1 MKKLIT
7 IICLSVAFGAAGQST
22 GSIVGLLTDKE
33 FNNEPLAFVNLFI
46 EEEKKG
52 TTSDFDGLYALED
65 LSEGTYTVVYS
76 FVGYET
82 VEIADISVEA
92 GKVTTVNVPMGAS
105 AANLQEVFM
114 TTTTK
119 KESEVALLL
128 DQKNAITQKTSIG
141 AQELSRKG
149 VGDAAT
155 AVTKVTGI
163 SKQEEGSGNIFVRG
177 LGDRYNVT
185 TLNGLPLPS
194 DDPARK
200 NINLGIFNTDIV
212 ENIGIDKTYNA
223 DQYADFAGAN
233 IDIKSKDYQGKGYL
247 SLNVDTGFNTIT
259 QEQDQFYRIDGPNN
273 TGFYSA
279 QYPQFPLNNYNFDT
293 SWDRVAADAPLNMG
307 VGIQAGDSYA
317 LTDNTKLSVFAVGS
331 FSNNFQYR
339 EGISRGGVEVS
350 GVPNS
355 DFDYVNYGFNTN
367 ATLLTN
373 VGLKHKGNKLNY
385 NTLLLNT
392 SNEEQKEFYGVIDKD
407 DDASEGGGFIQRA
420 LFTRTQLFV
429 HQLHGEHKVND
440 VVTLNWSG
448 SYNFLHSAEPDRRQ
462 ITLVPQN
469 IKEPEG
475 PKSFEYVSASSSNH
489 RFYADLSEEEL
500 AGNFKTT
507 IKLFPNTDDDYKG
520 RLELGASLRSKQVDF
535 GATQFNFRI
544 IRGGGIVQPIVED
557 IYNVDSYFNQAN
569 LNAGLFRIETF
580 RGNVEI
586 PNALDP
592 QTYGGTQRIKAGF
605 MNFSYNFGAKTTLL
619 IGIRG
624 EQIDQSINWTTSLDP
639 SGDNNA
645 LNDFQLLPALSL
657 KYSVNEQQNLKFAAS
672 RTYTLPQYKERAP
685 FLFQEVNQDYFGNPF
700 LSASTNYNF
709 DLKWEVFPS
718 NTELFSAGVFGKII
732 QNPIN
737 TVTIQSAANDI
748 SWANTGDQATA
759 FGLELE
765 SRKTLFDQSR
775 EFDSYTASKKIS
787 VGMNLAY
794 MITQQDLDGSKVFEE
809 AGLSFDPT
817 YSSTG
822 ISGASDLVANA
833 DISFFNTLKEDKNIL
848 VTLSGS
854 YFSDRIFALGNFGKG
869 NIIEKGVPTVDLIIK
884 SQLNKNLSLGLT
896 AKNLLNPSIERV
908 QEAVN
913 GDINPIRDRIQERDV
928 TVLSFRRGF
937 DLKLSMNYTF

>member
-1 MKKLIT
+1 M
-7 IICLSVAFGAAGQST
+7 
-22 GSIVGLLTDKE
+22 
-33 FNNEPLAFVNLFI
+33 
-46 EEEKKG
+46 
-52 TTSDFDGLYALED
+52 
-65 LSEGTYTVVYS
+65 
-76 FVGYET
+76 
-82 VEIADISVEA
+82 
-92 GKVTTVNVPMGAS
+92 
-105 AANLQEVFM
+105 
-114 TTTTK
+114 
-119 KESEVALLL
+119 
-128 DQKNAITQKTSIG
+128 
-141 AQELSRKG
+141 
-149 VGDAAT
+149 
-155 AVTKVTGI
+155 
-163 SKQEEGSGNIFVRG
+163 
-177 LGDRYNVT
+177 
-185 TLNGLPLPS
+185 
-194 DDPARK
+194 
-200 NINLGIFNTDIV
+200 
-212 ENIGIDKTYNA
+212 
-223 DQYADFAGAN
+223 
-233 IDIKSKDYQGKGYL
+233 
-247 SLNVDTGFNTIT
+247 
-259 QEQDQFYRIDGPNN
+259 
-273 TGFYSA
+273 
-279 QYPQFPLNNYNFDT
+279 
-293 SWDRVAADAPLNMG
+293 
-307 VGIQAGDSYA
+307 
-317 LTDNTKLSVFAVGS
+317 
-331 FSNNFQYR
+331 
-339 EGISRGGVEVS
+339 
-350 GVPNS
+350 
-355 DFDYVNYGFNTN
+355 
-367 ATLLTN
+367 
-373 VGLKHKGNKLNY
+373 
-385 NTLLLNT
+385 
-392 SNEEQKEFYGVIDKD
+392 
-407 DDASEGGGFIQRA
+407 
-420 LFTRTQLFV
+420 
-429 HQLHGEHKVND
+429 
-440 VVTLNWSG
+440 
-448 SYNFLHSAEPDRRQ
+448 
-462 ITLVPQN
+462 
-469 IKEPEG
+469 
-475 PKSFEYVSASSSNH
+475 
-489 RFYADLSEEEL
+489 
-500 AGNFKTT
+500 
-507 IKLFPNTDDDYKG
+507 
-520 RLELGASLRSKQVDF
+520 GASLRSKQVDF

-672 RTYTLPQYKERAP
+672 ITYTLPQYKERAP